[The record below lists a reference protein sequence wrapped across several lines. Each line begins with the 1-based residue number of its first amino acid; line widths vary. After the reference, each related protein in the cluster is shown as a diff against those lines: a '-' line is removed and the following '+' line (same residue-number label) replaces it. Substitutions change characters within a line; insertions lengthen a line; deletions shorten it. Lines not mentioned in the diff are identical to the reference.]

1 MEMPEDTKNER
12 EMIAALKSDSQEA
25 FNEIYSSYAPRLY
38 SYCYKFS
45 RTAEDAEE
53 IVQDTFVRLWNS
65 RGKLRLDTNLNNLIF
80 TISHRLVINAWHK
93 RMLDPR
99 YITYLEIQEQ
109 VEDSR
114 RTEHAV
120 EYDEFSR
127 RMMGLMDKL
136 PATQRKIVQYAK
148 MEDMPSKEIARR
160 MDLSE
165 QTVRNQLSL
174 ALKTLRSQMN
184 GQELAFGL
192 FLLLWAS

>member
-1 MEMPEDTKNER
+1 MPEDTEKER
-12 EMIAALKSDSQEA
+12 EVIAALKSDSQDA
-25 FNEIYSSYAPRLY
+25 FNEIYSTYARRLY

-65 RGKLRLDTNLNNLIF
+65 RGKLKSDTNLNNLIF

-99 YITYLEIQEQ
+99 YITFLEIQEQ
-109 VEDSR
+109 VADSR

-120 EYDEFSR
+120 EYDEFSWR
-127 RMMGLMDKL
+127 VLSLMDKL
-136 PATQRKIVQYAK
+136 PTTQRKIVQYAK
-148 MEDMPSKEIARR
+148 MEDLPSKEIARR
-160 MDLSE
+160 MNLSD

-174 ALKTLRSQMN
+174 ALKTLRSQMKD
-184 GQELAFGL
+184 GKMAVGLL
-192 FLLLWAS
+192 FLLWA

>member
-1 MEMPEDTKNER
+1 MPEDTEKER
-12 EMIAALKSDSQEA
+12 EVIAALKSDSQEA
-25 FNEIYSSYAPRLY
+25 FNEIYSTYARRLY

-65 RGKLRLDTNLNNLIF
+65 RGKLKSDTNLNNLIF

-99 YITYLEIQEQ
+99 YITFLEIQEQ
-109 VEDSR
+109 VADSR

-120 EYDEFSR
+120 EYDEFSWR
-127 RMMGLMDKL
+127 VLSLMDKL
-136 PATQRKIVQYAK
+136 PTTQRKIVQYAK
-148 MEDMPSKEIARR
+148 MEDLPSKEIARR
-160 MDLSE
+160 MNLSE

-174 ALKTLRSQMN
+174 ALKTLRSQMKD
-184 GQELAFGL
+184 GKMAVGL
-192 FLLLWAS
+192 LFLLWAS

>member
-1 MEMPEDTKNER
+1 MPEDTEKER
-12 EMIAALKSDSQEA
+12 EVIAALKSDSQDA
-25 FNEIYSSYAPRLY
+25 FNEIYSTYARRLY

-65 RGKLRLDTNLNNLIF
+65 RGKLKSDTNLNNLIF

-99 YITYLEIQEQ
+99 YITFLEIQEQ
-109 VEDSR
+109 VADSR

-120 EYDEFSR
+120 EYDEFSWR
-127 RMMGLMDKL
+127 VLSLMDKL
-136 PATQRKIVQYAK
+136 PTTQRKIVQYAK
-148 MEDMPSKEIARR
+148 MEDLPSKEIARR
-160 MDLSE
+160 MNLSE

-174 ALKTLRSQMN
+174 ALKTLRSQMKD
-184 GQELAFGL
+184 GKMAVGLL
-192 FLLLWAS
+192 FLLWA

>member
-1 MEMPEDTKNER
+1 MPEDTEKER
-12 EMIAALKSDSQEA
+12 EVIAALKSDSQEA
-25 FNEIYSSYAPRLY
+25 FNEIYSTYARRLY

-65 RGKLRLDTNLNNLIF
+65 RGKLKSDTNLNNLIF

-99 YITYLEIQEQ
+99 YITFLEIQEQ
-109 VEDSR
+109 VADSR

-120 EYDEFSR
+120 EYDEFSWR
-127 RMMGLMDKL
+127 VLSLMDKL
-136 PATQRKIVQYAK
+136 PTTQRKIVQYAK
-148 MEDMPSKEIARR
+148 MEDFPSKEIARR
-160 MDLSE
+160 MNLSE

-174 ALKTLRSQMN
+174 ALKTLRSQMKD
-184 GQELAFGL
+184 GKMAVGLL
-192 FLLLWAS
+192 FLLWA

>member
-1 MEMPEDTKNER
+1 MPEDTEKER
-12 EMIAALKSDSQEA
+12 EVIAALKSDSQEA
-25 FNEIYSSYAPRLY
+25 FNEIYSTYARRLY

-65 RGKLRLDTNLNNLIF
+65 RGKLKSDTNLNNLIF

-99 YITYLEIQEQ
+99 YITFLEIQEQ
-109 VEDSR
+109 VADSR

-120 EYDEFSR
+120 EYDEFSWR
-127 RMMGLMDKL
+127 VLSLMDKL
-136 PATQRKIVQYAK
+136 PTTQRKIVQYAK
-148 MEDMPSKEIARR
+148 MEDLPSKEIARR
-160 MDLSE
+160 MNLSE

-174 ALKTLRSQMN
+174 ALKTLRSQMKD
-184 GQELAFGL
+184 GKMAVGLL
-192 FLLLWAS
+192 FLLWA

>member
-1 MEMPEDTKNER
+1 MPEDTEKER
-12 EMIAALKSDSQEA
+12 EVIAALKSDSQEA
-25 FNEIYSSYAPRLY
+25 FNEIYSTYARRLY

-65 RGKLRLDTNLNNLIF
+65 RGKLKSDTNLNNLIF

-99 YITYLEIQEQ
+99 YITFLEIQEQ
-109 VEDSR
+109 VADSR

-120 EYDEFSR
+120 EYDEFSWR
-127 RMMGLMDKL
+127 VLSLMDKL
-136 PATQRKIVQYAK
+136 PTTQRKIVQYAK
-148 MEDMPSKEIARR
+148 MEDLPSKEIARR
-160 MDLSE
+160 MNLSE

-174 ALKTLRSQMN
+174 ALKTLKSQMKD
-184 GQELAFGL
+184 GKMAVGLL
-192 FLLLWAS
+192 FLLWA

>member
-1 MEMPEDTKNER
+1 MPEDTEKER
-12 EMIAALKSDSQEA
+12 EVIAALKSDSQDA
-25 FNEIYSSYAPRLY
+25 FNEIYSTYARRLY

-65 RGKLRLDTNLNNLIF
+65 RGKLKSDTNLNNLIF

-99 YITYLEIQEQ
+99 YITFLEIQEQ
-109 VEDSR
+109 VADSR

-120 EYDEFSR
+120 EYDEFSWR
-127 RMMGLMDKL
+127 VLSLMDKL
-136 PATQRKIVQYAK
+136 PTTQRKIVQYAK
-148 MEDMPSKEIARR
+148 MEDLPSKEIAQR
-160 MDLSE
+160 MNLSE

-174 ALKTLRSQMN
+174 ALKTLRSQMKD
-184 GQELAFGL
+184 GKMAVGLL
-192 FLLLWAS
+192 FLLWA